1 MVHKQIVSVEW
12 SSSFAQITII
22 KSRLRRRACG
32 LSLVA
37 TSHRVRMPGR
47 SGGNFSLSKIFS
59 RGSKRREALRWQGNG
74 HSREEDERRP
84 HHQQQQHQQHPDN
97 SQENAHMRI
106 DQLEDRVEKL
116 EMLLS
121 AHGISPQPTQTRSL
135 SRETGKSFQ
144 LRHAQKRRTTV
155 TPRAFTSE

>member
-1 MVHKQIVSVEW
+1 MGK
-12 SSSFAQITII
+12 
-22 KSRLRRRACG
+22 
-32 LSLVA
+32 
-37 TSHRVRMPGR
+37 VRMPGR
-47 SGGNFSLSKIFS
+47 SGSTFSLSKIFS
-59 RGSKRREALRWQGNG
+59 KGSKRREQLRWQGDG

-106 DQLEDRVEKL
+106 DQLEKENALLKDRVEKI

-135 SRETGKSFQ
+135 SRETGK
-144 LRHAQKRRTTV
+144 
-155 TPRAFTSE
+155 